1 MRGHRVFIDAQTV
14 GKPGVPIRVSGDR
27 QIAVWRKNAVTEVHA
42 QRRTVPAL
50 IVPDNR
56 ILSGRIVADSVE
68 VIVCI
73 CTDGSYSIT
82 AEADKQPWE
91 SLGNSIRNDYVDDS
105 PSGTRNV

>member
-1 MRGHRVFIDAQTV
+1 MMV
-14 GKPGVPIRVSGDR
+14 
-27 QIAVWRKNAVTEVHA
+27 
-42 QRRTVPAL
+42 TVPAL

-56 ILSGRIVADSVE
+56 ILSGRIVADNVE

-82 AEADKQPWE
+82 AETDKQPWE

-105 PSGTRNV
+105 PVVLATYNRSLESMAMIGAAVPVVPTTGATIPSGETL